1 MPHAINNSHLL
12 SWLKFNVLDEAP
24 SLCQLARFPS
34 PSSAPHV
41 AFRAN
46 VCQRETWD
54 LFWSLPARCAVWAK
68 AGQGQDQKAGAAGRN
83 WRGLG
88 GSWKYMVRW
97 LPLAVIFD
105 YAVSVPFRS
114 SFFAYVIFSAFSLD
128 STTHASQGLCCKMKR
143 VHFNMWVK
151 PLISSQLGNKC
162 KCGHRVLGI
171 ECWILENAVGIF
183 DFLLETLQFLW
194 EFWSLCDE
202 NLRVN
207 FKNLKPNK
215 LNAIIIFMFILYLRI
230 FPTL

>member
-1 MPHAINNSHLL
+1 MVQVQCLRRGSFTLPARQVPI
-12 SWLKFNVLDEAP
+12 
-24 SLCQLARFPS
+24 SLI

-46 VCQRETWD
+46 ACQRETWD
-54 LFWSLPARCAVWAK
+54 LFWSPPARCAVWAK
-68 AGQGQDQKAGAAGRN
+68 AGQGQDQKAGAAGWG

-88 GSWKYMVRW
+88 GPWKYMVRW

-162 KCGHRVLGI
+162 KCRHRVLGI

-183 DFLLETLQFLW
+183 DFLLETLQFLC

-202 NLRVN
+202 NFRVS
-207 FKNLKPNK
+207 FKNLKIQ
-215 LNAIIIFMFILYLRI
+215 LNFKFNNNFHVNTLLTKQYLI
-230 FPTL
+230 N